1 MVRSLPFGI
10 VALGLPA
17 LGVLLGLPLALGP
30 FSGDPRGVFD
40 SSFLLALPVYAAVIA
55 APGYLSC
62 AIHDVGARASAPR
75 RRWWIRVS
83 LLLAGLAS
91 LAGLWGATLM
101 FLFGPPALGAL
112 VCVIVLWVRFE
123 RAPAPGATSPA

>member
-10 VALGLPA
+10 VALGFPV

-30 FSGDPRGVFD
+30 FSGDPRGVFGPY
-40 SSFLLALPVYAAVIA
+40 FLTAIPVYAALIA

-62 AIHDVGARASAPR
+62 VIHDIGARASPPG
-75 RRWWIRVS
+75 RRWWIRGS
-83 LLLAGLAS
+83 LLLAALAS

-101 FLFGPPALGAL
+101 FLFGPPALGVL
-112 VCVIVLWVRFE
+112 VCVVVLWVRFE
-123 RAPAPGATSPA
+123 RAPGPGPSPA